1 MPPNQRRHNSGCG
14 IACVLEKYCDTE
26 KRSGLLAWL
35 MRTNGRSK
43 IDDSLR
49 KVERNMMTELGSL
62 CGIRESR
69 R

>member
-1 MPPNQRRHNSGCG
+1 
-14 IACVLEKYCDTE
+14 
-26 KRSGLLAWL
+26 